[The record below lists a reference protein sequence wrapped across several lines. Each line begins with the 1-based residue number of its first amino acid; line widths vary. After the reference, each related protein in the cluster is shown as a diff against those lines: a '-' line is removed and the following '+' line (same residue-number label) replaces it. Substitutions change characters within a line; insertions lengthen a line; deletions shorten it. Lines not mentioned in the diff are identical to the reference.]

1 MFNLNVKIRSV
12 SGRNK
17 TFDIQLGK
25 QFFLFK
31 FKTEGLF
38 LEKQQQYMVTCTT

>member
-25 QFFLFK
+25 QFFYLSLKLKDYF
-31 FKTEGLF
+31 
-38 LEKQQQYMVTCTT
+38 